1 MDASAKKIM
10 DRLKAGK
17 YDPVYLLQ
25 GEEVYYIDLIS
36 NYIESNALS
45 DSEKGFNQVV
55 LYGKDSN
62 VVSILNN
69 AKRFPMMAE
78 RQVVIVREAQDIPDL
93 NKEQGAKLM
102 LDYFAKPVPS
112 TVLVLC
118 HKHKTLDKRK
128 ELGKKAEQLVTSAT
142 FKKLY
147 ENQLVE
153 FVLDHCSDKG
163 QKIEEQAARLLVEY
177 VGNDL
182 SRLSNEIEKVLIGT
196 EKGGVITANQ
206 VLDQVGISREYN
218 IFELQKA
225 IVSKDRLLAAKIVNY
240 FEANPKKN
248 PAIPA
253 VAFLYSFFNKVMLSH
268 GVGDKSSQGLAAALK
283 ISPYVA
289 KEYLAASQRYPLS
302 KTLDTLNRLKE
313 TDLKLKG
320 VGSGSEG
327 EGQILKQ
334 LVFCILD

>member
-1 MDASAKKIM
+1 MDAAAKKIM
-10 DRLKAGK
+10 DRLKARK
-17 YDPVYLLQ
+17 FDPVYLLQ
-25 GEEVYYIDLIS
+25 GEETYYIDLIS
-36 NYIESNALS
+36 NCIENNALT
-45 DSEKGFNQVV
+45 EAERGFNQVV

-93 NKEQGAKLM
+93 NKEQGAKLL
-102 LDYFAKPVPS
+102 LDYFSKPVPT

-128 ELGKKAEQLVTSAT
+128 ELGKKADQLTTSAT

-153 FVLDHCSDKG
+153 FVLDYCSEKSY
-163 QKIEEQAARLLVEY
+163 KIDEQAARLLVEY

-182 SRLSNEIEKVLIGT
+182 SRLSNEVEKVLIGCKPG
-196 EKGGVITANQ
+196 EPITTNL

-225 IVSKDRLLAAKIVNY
+225 IIAKDRLLAAKIVNY
-240 FEANPKKN
+240 FESNPKKN
-248 PAIPA
+248 PAIPT
-253 VAFLYSFFNKVMLSH
+253 VAFLYSFFNKIMLSH
-268 GVGDKSSQGLAAALK
+268 GVGDRSSQGIAAALK
-283 ISPYVA
+283 ISPYIA
-289 KEYLAASQRYPLS
+289 KDYLNAAQRYSLP
-302 KTLDTLNRLKE
+302 KTLETLGRLKE
-313 TDLKLKG
+313 ADLKLKG
-320 VGSGSEG
+320 VGAGTEG
-327 EGQILKQ
+327 ESQILKQ